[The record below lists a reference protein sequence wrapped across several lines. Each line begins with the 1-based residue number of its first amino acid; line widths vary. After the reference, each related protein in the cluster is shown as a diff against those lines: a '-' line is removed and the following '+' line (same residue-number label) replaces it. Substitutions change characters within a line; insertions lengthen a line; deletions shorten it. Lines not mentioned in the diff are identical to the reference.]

1 MTARPRMVAP
11 VVKIDG
17 CHVSDNT
24 FRDGERVWNVAGLI
38 ERAKELKPFD
48 LPLAAIYSGSEVW
61 TPVGS
66 AYGIAHHVRRAL
78 DVDTSYP
85 VILDEMGFIMD
96 GWHRVLRAL
105 IDGKSTIKAVRFD
118 KTPPH
123 DYTKAAA

>member
-1 MTARPRMVAP
+1 VSAHP
-11 VVKIDG
+11 VVSITG

-24 FRDGERVWNVAGLI
+24 FQHNDKVWIVANLI
-38 ERAKELKPFD
+38 ARAKDLEPFD
-48 LPLAAIYSGSEVW
+48 LPLAAICSGSEVW

-85 VILDEMGFIMD
+85 VILDETGFIMD

-105 IDGKSTIKAVRFD
+105 IDGKPTIKAVRFAE
-118 KTPPH
+118 TPQH
-123 DYTKAAA
+123 DYIKPPS

>member
-1 MTARPRMVAP
+1 MNAP

-17 CHVSDNT
+17 CAVSDNIYSE
-24 FRDGERVWNVAGLI
+24 DGKVWTVTNLI
-38 ERAKELKPFD
+38 ACAKDLESFD

-78 DVDTSYP
+78 DVNTEYP
-85 VILDEMGFIMD
+85 IILCQRGFIMD

-105 IDGKSTIKAVRFD
+105 IDGKATIKAVRFAE
-118 KTPPH
+118 TPPY
-123 DYTKAAA
+123 DYLKPAEKP